1 MTSCSRA
8 LTGSQASGDAYVE
21 ALLETLVAD
30 QDSLKTVESNPRIG
44 LYGLLCRL
52 WESIGLNLQDSEP
65 RAQWERAAQLKLAN
79 IAPRPR
85 QAFLLTAVE
94 GFSLDDA
101 AKILDTDEA
110 GMAALLDEASREIGE
125 MMATDVLIIEDEPL
139 IAMDIEDIV
148 ARLGHRVT
156 GIART
161 RKEALQLTAANQ
173 PGIVLADIQLAD
185 GSSGID
191 AVNDLLELVQVP
203 VIFITAYPRAASDRG
218 APRARLPDHQAL
230 HARHGEGND
239 KSGVVLRHQVDFH
252 PPSRRGLTR
261 AFRQSCGTQEVVR
274 ALMAASQLE
283 EAVARHQC
291 VCCDAREERARD
303 VGLGD
308 RIAD

>member
-1 MTSCSRA
+1 MGISDVVAPQLPYLRRFSRA

-30 QDSLKTVESNPRIG
+30 QDSLKAVEADPRIG

-94 GFSLDDA
+94 GFSPEDA
-101 AKILDTDEA
+101 ARILDTDEA
-110 GMAALLDEASREIGE
+110 GTAALLNEASQEIGE

-161 RKEALQLTAANQ
+161 RKEAMQLTAVNQ
-173 PGIVLADIQLAD
+173 PGIILADIQLAD

-191 AVNDLLELVQVP
+191 AVNDLLEMVEVP
-203 VIFITAYPRAASDRG
+203 VIFITAYPERLLTGERPEPAFLITKPFMPDMVKAMISQALFFDTKSTSIRHRAAG
-218 APRARLPDHQAL
+218 
-230 HARHGEGND
+230 
-239 KSGVVLRHQVDFH
+239 
-252 PPSRRGLTR
+252 
-261 AFRQSCGTQEVVR
+261 
-274 ALMAASQLE
+274 
-283 EAVARHQC
+283 
-291 VCCDAREERARD
+291 
-303 VGLGD
+303 
-308 RIAD
+308 